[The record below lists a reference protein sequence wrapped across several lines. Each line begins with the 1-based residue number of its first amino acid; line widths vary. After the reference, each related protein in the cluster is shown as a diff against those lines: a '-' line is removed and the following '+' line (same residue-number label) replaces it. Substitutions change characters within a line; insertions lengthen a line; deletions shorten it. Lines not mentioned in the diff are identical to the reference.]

1 VAEAVAMKEMRRA
14 ICISRDDVVP
24 SAARSDEFVLA
35 FFRIDVPRTRCGV
48 IAL

>member
-14 ICISRDDVVP
+14 ICISGDATMRAVI
-24 SAARSDEFVLA
+24 VLA